1 MYECGLLRKFRYNSV
16 NGVPTCT
23 NQNTTRMLR
32 EDWEFGGYIT
42 SDSDSCADVYNTHHY
57 TKTAEE
63 AVNACLA
70 GGCDI
75 DSGATYSG
83 HLQSAVEQGTTTRAL
98 VDAALTNSYRM
109 RFRMGLFDPNVST
122 VYDNITKAVVGFVG
136 SSVIP
141 CIFVA
146 SRRIVHRLLLNCS
159 VRMKTLLR
167 VSLLLSKSLLCCAT
181 NPARLEMAPQHC
193 HSQLVMPWV

>member
-1 MYECGLLRKFRYNSV
+1 MDLFVLYIYISFLTPERCYPSFMDLVSFNDVRYNSV

-32 EDWEFGGYIT
+32 EDWKFAGYIT

-75 DSGATYSG
+75 DSGGTYSG

-122 VYDNITKAVVGFVG
+122 VYDNITKAVVGYAG
-136 SSVIP
+136 CLSHHSHL
-141 CIFVA
+141 
-146 SRRIVHRLLLNCS
+146 SRHRRRIFC
-159 VRMKTLLR
+159 
-167 VSLLLSKSLLCCAT
+167 
-181 NPARLEMAPQHC
+181 
-193 HSQLVMPWV
+193 